1 MRPLPYRVREFSS
14 TFSVLGFRTRMP
26 VREHR
31 YWVYIV
37 ASLSGTLYTGV
48 TGDLFVRIMQHK
60 AGEIEG
66 FTRQYKCT
74 RLVYYESY
82 ENVRVAIAREKQIKR
97 WRRSKKIVLIE
108 KINPRWAD
116 LAEHWGEKVLFR
128 GQSMEEIS

>member
-1 MRPLPYRVREFSS
+1 MS
-14 TFSVLGFRTRMP
+14 

-48 TGDLFVRIMQHK
+48 TSDLLVRMIQHK

-66 FTRQYKCT
+66 FTRQYKCN

-82 ENVRVAIAREKQIKR
+82 ESVRVAIAREMQIKR

-108 KINPRWAD
+108 KINPLRAH
-116 LAEHWGEKVLFR
+116 LAEHWGRKMLF
-128 GQSMEEIS
+128 

>member
-1 MRPLPYRVREFSS
+1 
-14 TFSVLGFRTRMP
+14 MP

-37 ASLSGTLYTGV
+37 ASLSGMLYTGV
-48 TGDLFVRIMQHK
+48 SGDLFVRIMQHK

-66 FTRQYKCT
+66 FARQYKCN

-97 WRRSKKIVLIE
+97 RRRSKKIVLIE

-116 LAEHWGEKVLFR
+116 LAEHWGRKMLFR
-128 GQSMEEIS
+128 GRSMDEIS

>member
-1 MRPLPYRVREFSS
+1 
-14 TFSVLGFRTRMP
+14 MP

-31 YWVYIV
+31 YWAYIV

-66 FTRQYKCT
+66 FTRQYKCN

-108 KINPRWAD
+108 KVNPRWAD
-116 LAEHWGEKVLFR
+116 LAEHWGRKMLFR
-128 GQSMEEIS
+128 GQSIDEIS

>member
-1 MRPLPYRVREFSS
+1 
-14 TFSVLGFRTRMP
+14 MP

-48 TGDLFVRIMQHK
+48 TGDLLVRIMQHK

-66 FTRQYKCT
+66 FTRQYKCN
-74 RLVYYESY
+74 RLVYYESH

-97 WRRSKKIVLIE
+97 WRRSKKIFLIE

-116 LAEHWGEKVLFR
+116 LAEHWGREMLFR